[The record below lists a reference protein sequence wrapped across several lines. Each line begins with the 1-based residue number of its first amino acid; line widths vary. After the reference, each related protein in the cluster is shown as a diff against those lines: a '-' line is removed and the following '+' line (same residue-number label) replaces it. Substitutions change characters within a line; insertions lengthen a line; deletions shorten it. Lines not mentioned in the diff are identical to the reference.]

1 MTTPDQAGAVA
12 PVTQAARIESL
23 DVLRGVAVLGILM
36 MNITGFGLIHQAY
49 DNPLVDGG
57 ATGANLAVYQIIS
70 VGFEGTMRGI
80 FSLLF
85 GASIVLLTGRMEQ
98 AGAGIMAA
106 EIHFRRM
113 LWMMLFGVIHWTLL
127 LWIGEILFAYSL
139 CGMLLFALRKLSPR
153 IHLTMA
159 GILLAPPALTV
170 CAAIAAAR
178 VSIPPR

>member
-1 MTTPDQAGAVA
+1 MTTDQTSAAAVA
-12 PVTQAARIESL
+12 PVTQAARIEAL

-36 MNITGFGLIHQAY
+36 MNITAFGLLWQSY

-57 ATGANLAVYQIIS
+57 ATGLNLTAYKIIN

-106 EIHFRRM
+106 EVHFRRM
-113 LWMMLFGVIHWTLL
+113 LWMMLF
-127 LWIGEILFAYSL
+127 
-139 CGMLLFALRKLSPR
+139 
-153 IHLTMA
+153 
-159 GILLAPPALTV
+159 
-170 CAAIAAAR
+170 
-178 VSIPPR
+178 